1 MTSPRESL
9 DPESLLLERVELAL
23 SDLLPGF
30 CVHERELRFDGRA
43 VGDLLG
49 WAGGR
54 AILISLIE
62 NDADGG
68 ALRALDGLALA
79 RNQPEILT
87 ACIDG
92 PVERPRRARIILIAD
107 AFSLQL
113 QERLEPL
120 LGEDLWLVRRRELC
134 TTRGSTTRLERIDRG
149 ERESL
154 PSSEVSTA
162 EWPDHEPMQEF
173 LAKIA
178 PDRLALALE
187 TVDRIRR
194 IDPKLE
200 ATEVEGCLYWR
211 LGDSPLCVLSW
222 VDGHLELIL
231 ESSTVPHAIRD
242 EPAID
247 FVLDWVMAAYL
258 EVLKREGALHE
269 LPALLEPELDE
280 EPLDELE
287 AGSAESEE
295 ESLPAVE
302 LRPVPPGP
310 ILTSEEIEAFRE

>member
-1 MTSPRESL
+1 MTSPREPL

-30 CVHERELRFDGRA
+30 RVHERELRFDGRA
-43 VGDLLG
+43 VADLLG
-49 WAGGR
+49 HAGGR
-54 AILISLIE
+54 AILVSLIE
-62 NDADGG
+62 NDTDRGT
-68 ALRALDGLALA
+68 LRALDGLALA

-87 ACIDG
+87 ACIED
-92 PVERPRRARIILIAD
+92 PVERPRRACVVLIAD
-107 AFSLQL
+107 AFSARL

-149 ERESL
+149 EKESL

-173 LAKIA
+173 LGKIA

-231 ESSTVPHAIRD
+231 EGSTVPHAIRD

-258 EVLKREGALHE
+258 EVLKRENASVE
-269 LPALLEPELDE
+269 QPAPPPPEPEEEAFE
-280 EPLDELE
+280 EPET
-287 AGSAESEE
+287 GSAESEE

-310 ILTSEEIEAFRE
+310 LLTSEEIEAFRE